1 MRFIPFVLVFLT
13 SAAAAEA
20 QQAGPGVESVTV
32 TGTHERQMLQSF
44 VQSSA
49 APARITGKLVRWDQ
63 GICPIVKGAPQAF
76 AERIIARL
84 KAVALSVG
92 APVSS
97 DPKCAPN
104 IQIAVTGK
112 PQTLLDQVLKDKP
125 DMLGYFDNEEQ
136 RIRAARMVR
145 SIQAWYM
152 TETVDLRGHRH
163 PDNRRGG
170 GLEIYFRRDMPP
182 IIIPGATDENTTGSR
197 LGDGLRTAFYQV
209 LIVADADKLK
219 DYAAGA
225 PTDYIALLALSWT
238 GGLDICRPLP
248 SIVNLLAAGC
258 EAQSDALTENDL
270 AYLKGLYTMS
280 ADRNLRTQQDE
291 IAYQMEKS
299 LKGR

>member
-1 MRFIPFVLVFLT
+1 MASACEAVLQRCSRRSPPSALPPLSFLPAAKKRQHVGEAAPRKTTQVVIACYPAPNRRPRMRFIPFVLVFLT

-112 PQTLLDQVLKDKP
+112 
-125 DMLGYFDNEEQ
+125 
-136 RIRAARMVR
+136 
-145 SIQAWYM
+145 
-152 TETVDLRGHRH
+152 
-163 PDNRRGG
+163 
-170 GLEIYFRRDMPP
+170 
-182 IIIPGATDENTTGSR
+182 
-197 LGDGLRTAFYQV
+197 
-209 LIVADADKLK
+209 
-219 DYAAGA
+219 
-225 PTDYIALLALSWT
+225 
-238 GGLDICRPLP
+238 
-248 SIVNLLAAGC
+248 
-258 EAQSDALTENDL
+258 
-270 AYLKGLYTMS
+270 
-280 ADRNLRTQQDE
+280 
-291 IAYQMEKS
+291 
-299 LKGR
+299 